1 MFRNRSHIL
10 QADSADVLNAWIA
23 ALHKRIGAAIQDHRG
38 PNRTNDS
45 LASPLPGSKRIRK
58 V

>member
-1 MFRNRSHIL
+1 M
-10 QADSADVLNAWIA
+10 QADSAEVLNAWIA

-38 PNRTNDS
+38 PNKTIDS
-45 LASPLPGSKRIRK
+45 LASALPGSKKIRK